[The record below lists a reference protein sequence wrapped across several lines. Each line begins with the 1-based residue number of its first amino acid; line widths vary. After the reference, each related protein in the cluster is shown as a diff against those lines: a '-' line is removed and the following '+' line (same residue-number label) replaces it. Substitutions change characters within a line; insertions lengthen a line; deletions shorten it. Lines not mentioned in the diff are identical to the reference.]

1 VTEIYDFITR
11 ETEQQNIHLM
21 IESSIYFVA
30 KHYGI
35 SIPDVLSM
43 SIDDF
48 EQSFV
53 WASAMKTIEGEQ
65 IESATKDVKGGT
77 RIQTTKAGQAFPYE

>member
-1 VTEIYDFITR
+1 MTEIYDFITR

-77 RIQTTKAGQAFPYE
+77 RIQTTKAGQAFPHE